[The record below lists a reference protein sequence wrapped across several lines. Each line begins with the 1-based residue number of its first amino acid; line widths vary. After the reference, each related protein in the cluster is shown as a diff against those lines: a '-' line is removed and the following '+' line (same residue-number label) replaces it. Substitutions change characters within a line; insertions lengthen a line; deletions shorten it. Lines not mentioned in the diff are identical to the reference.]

1 MRSLLTS
8 PLGWDNAPALCI
20 IRKSYCR
27 GPWFQRQEWIMCFWD
42 SFRITISKS
51 SEITSHC
58 DKHFPHRESIPF
70 AADSQS
76 DRGSCFTSIRVLHR
90 PICALVSLGHACHA
104 TATIQRCGKQQRG
117 FCTCFLLLAKFLFS
131 EPNQTQW
138 STEEFDPFICTKPA
152 SGRGAVLGSFL

>member
-8 PLGWDNAPALCI
+8 PLGWDNALALCI

-27 GPWFQRQEWIMCFWD
+27 GLGA
-42 SFRITISKS
+42 
-51 SEITSHC
+51 SEIPSDHHI
-58 DKHFPHRESIPF
+58 KVFRNRKPLRQHFPHRESIPF

-76 DRGSCFTSIRVLHR
+76 NRGSCFTSIKVLHR

-138 STEEFDPFICTKPA
+138 STEEFDPFIRTKPA

>member
-27 GPWFQRQEWIMCFWD
+27 GLGA
-42 SFRITISKS
+42 
-51 SEITSHC
+51 SEIPSESPCQGLQKSQAIATNIFHIGRASHLQQIARATGV
-58 DKHFPHRESIPF
+58 P
-70 AADSQS
+70 ASQVW
-76 DRGSCFTSIRVLHR
+76 VLHR